1 MPTSTGPVDAAAP
14 HRSALHQAKLELRRQ
29 VLAARDAISP
39 EERIRWA
46 GEIIARI
53 ATLPAYDAARTVL
66 LTLAFRTEWNTTA
79 LVRAALLEG
88 KTVAVPR
95 VDAASRMLVLHE
107 IADPDRDVGAGHQGI
122 PEPLPHCPVIAPAAI
137 DWVLVPGV
145 AFDRAGRRLGY
156 GGGYY
161 DRLLPLLARASPRV
175 AGAFDVQIVDRV
187 PAAPHDLCVDTIVT
201 ETRLLEA
208 SN

>member
-1 MPTSTGPVDAAAP
+1 MPSSTGPVDATAP
-14 HRSALHQAKLELRRQ
+14 HRATLHKAKLELRRQ
-29 VLAARDAISP
+29 VLAARDAMSP
-39 EERIRWA
+39 EERVRAA

-53 ATLPAYDAARTVL
+53 AALPAYDAARTVL

-79 LVRAALLEG
+79 LVRAALLAG

-95 VDAASRMLVLHE
+95 VDVATRMLVLHG
-107 IADPDRDVGAGHQGI
+107 IADPDLDVAAGHQGI
-122 PEPLPHCPVIAPAAI
+122 PEPLPHCPVIAPGAI

-156 GGGYY
+156 GGGFY
-161 DRLLPLLARASPRV
+161 DRLLPLLTRASRRV
-175 AGAFDVQIVDRV
+175 AGAFDVQIVHRV

-201 ETRLLEA
+201 DSRLLEA
-208 SN
+208 SS